1 MTRSPIPSW
10 RALTLALLAVLLV
23 ASGCGLSEDGGPRAI
38 ATEDLPADLLEVGE
52 STTTTVAGVTTPVTV
67 YLIRREGDET
77 RLQGVEREVS
87 DASLP
92 GARIDALLQPVT
104 KEEQALGLTS
114 SVPTDTAVLG
124 AERTGAT
131 QELVIDLSEAFL
143 AVEGR
148 ELALAFA
155 QIVYTVTE
163 LEGVRRVRFRFDGEP
178 RRALDAEGIEQDG
191 AVTAA
196 DYLAFAPR

>member
-1 MTRSPIPSW
+1 MTRSRSSSW
-10 RALTLALLAVLLV
+10 RGLLLTLLAVLVV

-38 ATEDLPADLLEVGE
+38 AADDLPPDLLDVGE
-52 STTTTVAGVTTPVTV
+52 ATTTTVEGATTPVTV

-77 RLQGVEREVS
+77 RLQGVEREVP
-87 DASLP
+87 DATRP
-92 GARIDALLQPVT
+92 GARLDALLQPIT
-104 KEEQALGLTS
+104 SDEQALGLTS
-114 SVPTDTAVLG
+114 SIPTDTAVLG
-124 AERTGAT
+124 ADLTGES
-131 QELVIDLSEAFL
+131 QELVIDLTEALFD
-143 AVEGR
+143 VEGT

-163 LEGVRRVRFRFDGEP
+163 MEGVRRVRFRVDGEP

-191 AVTAA
+191 AVTTA